1 MATILYLDCASGASG
16 DMLLGA
22 LIDLGIRVED
32 LSHALGEL
40 MPAGTRLDA
49 ARVMRSGISA
59 MAFRVVEPEPEPGHG
74 PHHHHRHL
82 KAINTMIDRAAMAPH
97 VKARAK
103 ALYGKLA
110 EVEAGIHQ
118 TSLERVHLHEVGAL
132 DSVVDIVGTAW
143 ALDTLGV
150 DRVVAS
156 PMNVGSGRVQTEHG
170 LLPVPA
176 PATVRL
182 LEGASVF
189 SDGTPF
195 EMVTPTGALLVTGYA
210 ESFGAMPPMR
220 VGRVG
225 YGAGGRD
232 IPGHPN
238 VLRATLGTAEAQQSL
253 PRVSVIE
260 CNIDDTSPQ
269 VFGAVMDLLYAQG
282 ALEVFYTPV
291 VMKKSRPGT
300 LVTIIAPPAK
310 QGAMLDVLF
319 AETTTIGV
327 RFRES
332 ERECLARETVT
343 VATTYGD
350 VRVKVATRRG
360 VEMNVSP
367 EFDDCAAR
375 AREHGVA
382 VRVVQEAARRA
393 YERRH
398 ESA

>member
-1 MATILYLDCASGASG
+1 MATLLYLDCSSGASG

-22 LIDLGIRVED
+22 LIDLGVRVED
-32 LSHALGEL
+32 LRDALGEL
-40 MPAGTRLDA
+40 LPAGTRLDA
-49 ARVMRSGISA
+49 TRVMRSGISA
-59 MAFRVVEPEPEPGHG
+59 MAFRVVEPEPEPGQA

-82 KAINTMIDRAAMAPH
+82 KAINTMIDRTAMAAH

-103 ALYGKLA
+103 ALYGTLA
-110 EVEAGIHQ
+110 EAEAAIHQ
-118 TSLERVHLHEVGAL
+118 TSLERVHLHEVGAV
-132 DSVVDIVGTAW
+132 DSVVDIVGTVW
-143 ALDTLGV
+143 ALDALGV

-156 PMNVGSGRVQTEHG
+156 PMNVGAGRVQTEHG

-182 LEGASVF
+182 LEGAAVF

-210 ESFGAMPPMR
+210 EAFAAMPPMR

-238 VLRATLGTAEAQQSL
+238 VLRATLGTAEDRQSL

-269 VFGAVMDLLYAQG
+269 IFGAVMDLLYAQG

-300 LVTIIAPPAK
+300 LVTVIAPPAK

-343 VATTYGD
+343 VATSYGD
-350 VRVKVATRRG
+350 VRVKVATREG
-360 VEMNVSP
+360 VEMNAAP

-393 YERRH
+393 YDRRN
-398 ESA
+398 STA